1 MLIVE
6 YLKWQYYSS
15 ACGNDGLN
23 MKVYVYM
30 YDDNTMYMS
39 DDNTMY
45 VVGDTFGDQGP
56 PSSTLPHPVSNVA
69 VEVE

>member
-1 MLIVE
+1 MLLIVV
-6 YLKWQYYSS
+6 YLKWQCHLC
-15 ACGNDGLN
+15 ACDNDGLN

-45 VVGDTFGDQGP
+45 M
-56 PSSTLPHPVSNVA
+56 
-69 VEVE
+69 